1 VISEDPHKLLIF
13 QEYSLKRDPRTS
25 YLHVGYSK
33 WISVMGLTN
42 FSVHLSLIYLK
53 KIMALCPCCTD
64 VLLHHILPGKSY
76 WFCRSCWSE
85 MPNFEDYHVT
95 KVHVGKVRS
104 PLSISK
110 TIESDLVPHIHPPNL
125 IIMRPKST
133 NSANYAEIVA

>member
-1 VISEDPHKLLIF
+1 
-13 QEYSLKRDPRTS
+13 
-25 YLHVGYSK
+25 
-33 WISVMGLTN
+33 MGLTN

-95 KVHVGKVRS
+95 KVHVGKVHVGKVHVGKVHVGKVRS

-110 TIESDLVPHIHPPNL
+110 TIESDLVPHVHPPNL